1 MRKLFALLLGM
12 SALALLV
19 IWMPGRDSDR
29 QLAVVTEIAGKGLAR
44 VQSPSDRAQSAPER
58 TAEAAN
64 GERRARTF
72 SPSIPLITP
81 DRNQAA
87 PSPAPREAL
96 AAPAAEPRTAAS
108 STGELRVASGVR
120 QPAPAAT
127 SRLTTSAPTDEAARY
142 ELVRSLQRE
151 LKRVGCYW
159 GEIDGSWG
167 GGSKRAM
174 SSFIERVNAALPT
187 EQPDYILLSLVQ
199 GYGGQVC
206 GKACPTGQ
214 SLNEGRCT
222 PNVVL
227 AQSGRRQPV
236 REAPTAS
243 RGATTEG
250 WGASVQPAPD
260 SSFAPTIA
268 AAPLP
273 LPGRMSVG
281 GPRPGDTASG
291 DPSGLTAPVRRPSR
305 TADAETASS
314 AGATPRRVR
323 PTQSRPVVVYRA
335 ARTAQYRPPQRYAP
349 RRLTFSDIF
358 R

>member
-1 MRKLFALLLGM
+1 MRKLFALLLAM

-44 VQSPSDRAQSAPER
+44 VQSPADRAQAPES

-72 SPSIPLITP
+72 SPSIPLVTP
-81 DRNQAA
+81 DRNQ
-87 PSPAPREAL
+87 PAPAPARREPAP
-96 AAPAAEPRTAAS
+96 APAAEPKAAAS

-120 QPAPAAT
+120 QPTPATT

-174 SSFIERVNAALPT
+174 SSFIERVNAALPS

-199 GYGGQVC
+199 GYGEQVC

-227 AQSGRRQPV
+227 AQSGKRQPA
-236 REAPTAS
+236 REAATAS
-243 RGATTEG
+243 RSATTEG
-250 WGASVQPAPD
+250 WGASVQAAPD

-281 GPRPGDTASG
+281 GPRPADAASA
-291 DPSGLTAPVRRPSR
+291 DPSGLTPPARRPSR
-305 TADAETASS
+305 TADAETPSRS
-314 AGATPRRVR
+314 VGTTRRVR
-323 PTQSRPVVVYRA
+323 TSQNRPVVVYRP
-335 ARTAQYRPPQRYAP
+335 ARTAYYRPAQRSAP
-349 RRLTFSDIF
+349 RRLTFFDIF